1 MNCSEKRPVRNLK
14 ISHPRLV
21 KAMQAD
27 CKSYPGGIV
36 ALASDLG
43 INGTNFSNS
52 LNINHDTSAPAFWL
66 VIEIILRTGGERT
79 LVQLKG
85 FGNDDPV
92 ADMDIKDA
100 MPVLM
105 NLVNQASKFTAEFLD
120 RASDGDVCT
129 KDKFELEEFLL
140 NVQKA
145 TDVCLRAV
153 RN

>member
-1 MNCSEKRPVRNLK
+1 M
-14 ISHPRLV
+14 
-21 KAMQAD
+21 
-27 CKSYPGGIV
+27 
-36 ALASDLG
+36 
-43 INGTNFSNS
+43 
-52 LNINHDTSAPAFWL
+52 
-66 VIEIILRTGGERT
+66 IEIILRTGGERT